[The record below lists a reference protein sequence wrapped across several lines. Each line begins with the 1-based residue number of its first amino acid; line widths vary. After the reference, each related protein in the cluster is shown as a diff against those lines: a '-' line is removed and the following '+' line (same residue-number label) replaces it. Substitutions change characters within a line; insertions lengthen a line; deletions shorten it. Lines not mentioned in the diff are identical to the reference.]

1 MKRYSNKLIMTA
13 LAGSALLFS
22 GCQEGDNPIDFI
34 NDNETRGAVLR
45 TIEIFSPE
53 LPIGDPDGFFGLEA
67 EMQTQ
72 EDGNNVDFVEVYV
85 AFSDNTGG
93 TDSKEETLH
102 ETIDPSQFFI
112 GEFGYPRFRS
122 EVTLGAMQATLGLS
136 DSQVR
141 GGDQFSIRYELVLD
155 DGRRYSF
162 GDNTNTLTGSFFS
175 SPFLYTADIVCPPI
189 GPLPGVYTIEMQ
201 DSFGDGWQTNDG
213 NGGDGLTLTLSTG
226 EVFEVG
232 LCSPYSGPDGAFLNG
247 SDCTGAGDSSGTA
260 TITVPAG
267 VESAEWFFPGDFY
280 GEISF
285 QIIHPTGAVIADVG
299 TGADAGPVVINY
311 CFDYPE

>member
-13 LAGSALLFS
+13 LAGSALLFT
-22 GCQEGDNPIDFI
+22 GCQEGDTPFDEIT
-34 NDNETRGAVLR
+34 DNETRGAILR

-53 LPIGDPDGFFGLEA
+53 LPIGDAEGFFGLEA

-72 EDGNNVDFVEVYV
+72 EDGDNVDFVEVYV

-93 TDSKEETLH
+93 TDSKDEVLH
-102 ETIDPSQFFI
+102 ETIDPSEFFI

-122 EVTLGAMQATLGLS
+122 EVTLGAMQSTLGLN

-201 DSFGDGWQTNDG
+201 DSYGDGWQTTTG
-213 NGGDGLTLTLSTG
+213 GGGDGLTLTLSTG
-226 EVFEVG
+226 EDFEVG
-232 LCSPYSGPDGAFLNG
+232 LCSPYSSAAGPFLGGPECTPNDGF
-247 SDCTGAGDSSGTA
+247 SGTA
-260 TITVPAG
+260 TITRPAG
-267 VESAEWFFPGDFY
+267 VESAEWFFPGDTY

-285 QIIHPTGAVIADVG
+285 QIIHPSGATIADVG
-299 TGADAGPVVINY
+299 ASTDAGPVLINY

>member
-13 LAGSALLFS
+13 LAGSALLFT
-22 GCQEGDNPIDFI
+22 GCQEGDTAFDEIT
-34 NDNETRGAVLR
+34 DNETRGAILR

-53 LPIGDPDGFFGLEA
+53 LPIGDAEGFFGLEA

-72 EDGNNVDFVEVYV
+72 EDGDNVDFVEVYV

-93 TDSKEETLH
+93 TDSKDEALH
-102 ETIDPSQFFI
+102 ETIDPSEFFI
-112 GEFGYPRFRS
+112 GEFGYPRFRN
-122 EVTLGAMQATLGLS
+122 EVTLGGMQSTLGLN

-201 DSFGDGWQTNDG
+201 DSYGDGWQTTTG
-213 NGGDGLTLTLSTG
+213 GGGDGLTLTLSTG

-232 LCSPYSGPDGAFLNG
+232 LCSPYGSAAGTFLGGPD
-247 SDCTGAGDSSGTA
+247 CTPNDGFSGTA
-260 TITVPAG
+260 TITIPAG
-267 VESAEWFFPGDFY
+267 VESAEWFFPGDVY

-285 QIIHPTGAVIADVG
+285 QIIHPSGATIADVG
-299 TGADAGPVVINY
+299 SSTDAGPVLINY

>member
-1 MKRYSNKLIMTA
+1 MKRYSNKLIMTV
-13 LAGSALLFS
+13 LAGSALLFTA
-22 GCQEGDNPIDFI
+22 CQEGDNPIDEI

-45 TIEIFSPE
+45 TIEVFSPE
-53 LPIGDPDGFFGLEA
+53 LPIGDPEGFFGLEA

-85 AFSDNTGG
+85 AFNDNTGG
-93 TDSKEETLH
+93 TDTKEETLH

-122 EVTLGAMQATLGLS
+122 EVTLGAMQATLGLN

-141 GGDQFSIRYELVLD
+141 GGDQFRIRYEIVLD

-162 GDNTNTLTGSFFS
+162 ADNTGTLTGSFFS

-201 DSFGDGWQTNDG
+201 DSYGDGWQTTTG
-213 NGGDGLTLTLSTG
+213 GGGDGITLTLSTG

-232 LCSPYSGPDGAFLNG
+232 LCSPYSSGDGTFLRSG
-247 SDCTGAGDSSGTA
+247 DCTPGDASGTA

-299 TGADAGPVVINY
+299 SGADAGPVVINY

>member
-13 LAGSALLFS
+13 LAGSALLFTA
-22 GCQEGDNPIDFI
+22 CQEGDNPIDFI
-34 NDNETRGAVLR
+34 NENETRGAVLR
-45 TIEIFSPE
+45 TIEVFSPE

-85 AFSDNTGG
+85 AFNDNTGG
-93 TDSKEETLH
+93 TDTKEETLH

-122 EVTLGAMQATLGLS
+122 EVTLGAMQATLGLN

-141 GGDQFSIRYELVLD
+141 GGDQFRIRYEIVLD

-162 GDNTNTLTGSFFS
+162 ADNTGTLTGSFFS

-201 DSFGDGWQTNDG
+201 DSFGDGWQTDDG
-213 NGGDGLTLTLSTG
+213 NGGSGLTLTLSTG

-232 LCSPYSGPDGAFLNG
+232 LCSPYSGAAGTFLGG